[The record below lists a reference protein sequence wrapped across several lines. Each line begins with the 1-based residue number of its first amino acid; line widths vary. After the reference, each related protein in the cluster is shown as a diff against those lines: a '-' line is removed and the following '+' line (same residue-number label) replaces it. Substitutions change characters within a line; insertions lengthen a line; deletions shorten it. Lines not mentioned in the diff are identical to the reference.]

1 MARQPVQ
8 GVDTKNNG
16 VDIIGVYLSGLVDWT
31 LFYEKIDHL
40 GIPLEEEEPN
50 ASLKVLQS
58 W

>member
-1 MARQPVQ
+1 MARQPIE

-16 VDIIGVYLSGLVDWT
+16 VDIGFYLLGLVDWT

-40 GIPLEEEEPN
+40 RIPLEEEEPN

>member
-1 MARQPVQ
+1 MARQPVE
-8 GVDTKNNG
+8 GVNTKSNG
-16 VDIIGVYLSGLVDWT
+16 VDIGFYLLGLVDWT

-40 GIPLEEEEPN
+40 RIPLEEEEPN